1 MGELH
6 QSTLDTSLGPAY
18 TRNNTPDPWGGF
30 EGTCVLV
37 TGKTQVAQVWI
48 QFASWN
54 VGSLSRKADEIVW
67 LWRDVVLM
75 FAACRNW
82 DEKKVIGNRYKLW
95 CNVGSKAENGV
106 LFLLTVWERK

>member
-54 VGSLSRKADEIVW
+54 VGSLSRKADEIAVT
-67 LWRDVVLM
+67 LKRCCIDVCSLQEL
-75 FAACRNW
+75 RW
-82 DEKKVIGNRYKLW
+82 KKGDW
-95 CNVGSKAENGV
+95 
-106 LFLLTVWERK
+106 